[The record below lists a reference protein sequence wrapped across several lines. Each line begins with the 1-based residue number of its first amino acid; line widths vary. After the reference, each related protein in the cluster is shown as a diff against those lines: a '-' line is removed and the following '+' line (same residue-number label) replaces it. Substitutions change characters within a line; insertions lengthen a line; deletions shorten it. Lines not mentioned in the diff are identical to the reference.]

1 MTIATYNEDDDT
13 FIMHMPETNAIKWWI
28 GDLGV
33 YATHA
38 IVFAQLIIKNKKYG
52 THAFIVPIRDGN
64 HKPFSGVEVG
74 DIGPKYGYNCKDNGY
89 LRLTNYKIPRKNML
103 MKYTK
108 VSSTGEYQR
117 RGN

>member
-64 HKPFSGVEVG
+64 HKPFSGV
-74 DIGPKYGYNCKDNGY
+74 
-89 LRLTNYKIPRKNML
+89 
-103 MKYTK
+103 
-108 VSSTGEYQR
+108 
-117 RGN
+117 